1 VLKTARFTFATMRR
15 IEKYFLI
22 LLSFMLCCMRVSAQ
36 QNSANL
42 PSLIS
47 NDKTVDQDSLS
58 DVNMLKQKMFVKV
71 ITSKHTIFVGE
82 PIMVTYEFYT
92 ATNIN
97 NQPTVI
103 KQPEFTDWSVK
114 ELDFDQGPQ
123 FEKINNQNYAIYII
137 RKVQLIPLQAGTL
150 SLGKSVVNSFVQ
162 LLNPVDAYVTKKYT
176 IPISNKDISIEV
188 SDLPQKNKPPN
199 FYGITGVFNISARVD
214 SNSIPVGENGHL
226 IVTIT
231 GSGNFDAITKPEIVW
246 PANTDFFEGND
257 SQHIDQSAFPITA
270 ERVFDIPFVGKQ
282 EGTIVIASIHFSFF
296 NTDTKLYQTI
306 STDSIQITFTKAL
319 DKKQKFDNIVN
330 YDISNR
336 KYLWIVPAIAL
347 TVILIGFISYKRNKK
362 TALKKESVATVT
374 EPPVFVQP
382 EQFYRVRYRTDFS
395 IHFGDLESITDTKQ
409 FFTKAK
415 YVLTKAVA
423 ERIDSTQH
431 SEEILIKELKERT
444 YNAPVCNKV
453 IALYEAFNLNL
464 YAPFETQA
472 DLAFYLQELKQAV
485 QQLQAEG

>member
-1 VLKTARFTFATMRR
+1 MH
-15 IEKYFLI
+15 
-22 LLSFMLCCMRVSAQ
+22 VSAQ
-36 QNSANL
+36 QSSADL
-42 PSLIS
+42 PSLI
-47 NDKTVDQDSLS
+47 NTNKTIDEDSLN

-71 ITSKHTIFVGE
+71 IASKHNIFVGE
-82 PIMVTYEFYT
+82 PVMVTYEFYT
-92 ATNIN
+92 SLRFN
-97 NQPTVI
+97 NQPTVT
-103 KQPEFTDWSVK
+103 KQPEFTGWGVK

-123 FEKINNQNYAIYII
+123 FEKINDEPYAIYII
-137 RKVQLIPLQAGTL
+137 RKVQLTPLQAGTL

-162 LLNPVDAYVTKKYT
+162 LPNPVDAFVTKKYN
-176 IPISNKDISIEV
+176 IPVFNKDVTVEV
-188 SDLPQKNKPPN
+188 NDLPQKNIPSN

-214 SNSIPVGENGHL
+214 SNTIPVGENGHL
-226 IVTIT
+226 SVTIK
-231 GSGNFDAITKPEIVW
+231 GSGNFDGVTKPEIVW

-257 SQHIDQSAFPITA
+257 SQHVDQSAFPITA

-282 EGTIVIASIHFSFF
+282 QSSVIIAPIHFSFF
-296 NTDTKLYQTI
+296 NTDAKTYQTI
-306 STDSIQITFTKAL
+306 STDSIKVTFTKAL
-319 DKKQKFDNIVN
+319 DKKQKFDNIVD

-347 TVILIGFISYKRNKK
+347 TVTLLGFISYRRNKK
-362 TALKKESVATVT
+362 RALKTTTVT
-374 EPPVFVQP
+374 TVSPPPVFAQP
-382 EQFYRVRYRTDFS
+382 EQNYRIRYRTDFS
-395 IHFGDLESITDTKQ
+395 IHFTDLESVTEVKQ
-409 FFTKAK
+409 FFIKAK

-464 YAPFETQA
+464 YAPFETQV
-472 DLAFYLQELKQAV
+472 DLAFYLQELKQTV